1 MSDSPEDVAAAVHR
15 WGWRRLAAAED
26 AARDLP
32 PPDSIEA
39 ARAALVAA
47 KLRADVAALQLANLH
62 LRAVH
67 QAKVEAARAALAA
80 SWEGRCAGYPS
91 PVWLEHPT
99 PPRRAAVVDV
109 REGDVWIDAEY
120 ALGVSPGVTRYNART
135 GRAAPAIAGRIDVV
149 RTVAAWREFCAAR
162 KAREVNCGRPVA
174 GHEAHLCVLARG
186 HDSYCK
192 SAARVAI
199 DEHRARSAPEVSG
212 E

>member
-15 WGWRRLAAAED
+15 WGWRRLAAAEE
-26 AARDLP
+26 AARDFP
-32 PPDSIEA
+32 TPDSIEDA
-39 ARAALVAA
+39 KVELAVA
-47 KLRADVAALQLANLH
+47 KLRADVAALQLANMH

-67 QAKVEAARAALAA
+67 KAKVEAARAALAA

-120 ALGVSPGVTRYNART
+120 ALGVSPGVTRYSTRT
-135 GRAAPAIAGRIDVV
+135 GRAAPATAGRIDVAQ
-149 RTVAAWREFCAAR
+149 TVAAWREFCAAR
-162 KAREVNCGRPVA
+162 KAQ
-174 GHEAHLCVLARG
+174 
-186 HDSYCK
+186 
-192 SAARVAI
+192 
-199 DEHRARSAPEVSG
+199 EVSG